1 MSEPKVDTIAFKKRV
16 ASLQKKLG
24 EQELNGA
31 DSILIIIGS
40 TDDENPYQKSTIIH
54 NWLLGYEFPA
64 TALFI
69 TKESVIFVT
78 SAGKAKYINGLK
90 SNSLQVWTRSKDVE
104 HNKKLFD
111 DLVAEIKKSTKVGIL
126 TKDKYQGKFINE
138 WDPIWNGV
146 KDSLDLVDVG
156 AGISQALEIK
166 DEDELK
172 KLKAASK
179 ISSNFMDFFQ
189 NQMVN
194 IVDDE
199 LNTTN
204 NQLSEKV
211 ENKIDDEKYLNS
223 MKKGVV
229 ADLDIN
235 QLDWCYTPIVQSGG
249 KYDLKPSAQSNDD
262 PLHGGVIVASLGVR
276 YKSYCSNVS
285 RTFLID
291 PTPEIEKNYD
301 FLLQVE
307 KKVLQA
313 LKPGSTGSQVYNE
326 VLKFIRSERPEL
338 ENNFTRNVG
347 WAIGLEFRDSSFVL
361 NAKNERVIHDKSTFD
376 ITIGFQN
383 INNSSAKDPKSKVYS
398 LLLSETVK
406 LQNKEVT
413 ILTDYT
419 KNRSDVSFYFKDDTE
434 NVKKEVADLG
444 DGERPKREA
453 SSTAPHTNSKILKS
467 KLRTETKNHDENE
480 EQRRNQIQKELHE
493 KRQRE
498 GLQRFSDTNA
508 SDPNERKV
516 VFKKYESYVRETQIP
531 NSVKDL
537 KIRVDHRTNTIIIP
551 ISGRPV
557 PFHINAYKNG
567 SKNEEGEYTYLRL
580 NFNSPGVGGN
590 TSKKEEIPYEDD
602 PKKEFVRSLTLRSK
616 DNDHM
621 NEVFKEISDL
631 KKESTKRETE
641 RKAMADVV
649 AQAKLVEAKPGRLRR
664 LDNVFVRPSVDTKR
678 VPGSLSIHE
687 NGLRYQS
694 PLKTDSKIDVLF
706 SNIKHLFFQPS
717 KDELYVIIHVNLK
730 TPLIIGKKKTFDV
743 QFYREASDV
752 SIDETNGN
760 RRGHRRYG
768 DEDELEQEQEE
779 RRRKAA
785 LDKEF
790 RRFGELIAESSNGLL
805 DLDIPFRELGFS
817 GVPFRASA
825 FLMPT
830 RDCLVQLVDPP
841 FLVVT
846 LEEIEVAHLERVQF
860 GLKNFDLVFV
870 FKDFK
875 KPVVHI
881 NTIPMEVLED
891 IKSWLTDVDIPFS
904 ESTINL
910 NWLTIM
916 KTLQADPKQFFLD
929 GGWSFLAGG
938 SDEEQSSEEEEES
951 EFEASDEDP
960 SDEDVD
966 SAEDYSDGGG
976 GDDSGSDFDESEE
989 EEEGEDWDEMDKKA
1003 ARDDARSSY
1012 D

>member
-1 MSEPKVDTIAFKKRV
+1 
-16 ASLQKKLG
+16 
-24 EQELNGA
+24 
-31 DSILIIIGS
+31 
-40 TDDENPYQKSTIIH
+40 
-54 NWLLGYEFPA
+54 
-64 TALFI
+64 
-69 TKESVIFVT
+69 
-78 SAGKAKYINGLK
+78 
-90 SNSLQVWTRSKDVE
+90 
-104 HNKKLFD
+104 
-111 DLVAEIKKSTKVGIL
+111 
-126 TKDKYQGKFINE
+126 
-138 WDPIWNGV
+138 
-146 KDSLDLVDVG
+146 
-156 AGISQALEIK
+156 
-166 DEDELK
+166 
-172 KLKAASK
+172 
-179 ISSNFMDFFQ
+179 
-189 NQMVN
+189 
-194 IVDDE
+194 
-199 LNTTN
+199 
-204 NQLSEKV
+204 
-211 ENKIDDEKYLNS
+211 
-223 MKKGVV
+223 
-229 ADLDIN
+229 
-235 QLDWCYTPIVQSGG
+235 
-249 KYDLKPSAQSNDD
+249 
-262 PLHGGVIVASLGVR
+262 
-276 YKSYCSNVS
+276 
-285 RTFLID
+285 
-291 PTPEIEKNYD
+291 
-301 FLLQVE
+301 
-307 KKVLQA
+307 
-313 LKPGSTGSQVYNE
+313 
-326 VLKFIRSERPEL
+326 
-338 ENNFTRNVG
+338 
-347 WAIGLEFRDSSFVL
+347 
-361 NAKNERVIHDKSTFD
+361 
-376 ITIGFQN
+376 
-383 INNSSAKDPKSKVYS
+383 
-398 LLLSETVK
+398 
-406 LQNKEVT
+406 
-413 ILTDYT
+413 
-419 KNRSDVSFYFKDDTE
+419 
-434 NVKKEVADLG
+434 
-444 DGERPKREA
+444 
-453 SSTAPHTNSKILKS
+453 
-467 KLRTETKNHDENE
+467 
-480 EQRRNQIQKELHE
+480 
-493 KRQRE
+493 
-498 GLQRFSDTNA
+498 
-508 SDPNERKV
+508 
-516 VFKKYESYVRETQIP
+516 
-531 NSVKDL
+531 
-537 KIRVDHRTNTIIIP
+537 
-551 ISGRPV
+551 
-557 PFHINAYKNG
+557 
-567 SKNEEGEYTYLRL
+567 
-580 NFNSPGVGGN
+580 
-590 TSKKEEIPYEDD
+590 
-602 PKKEFVRSLTLRSK
+602 
-616 DNDHM
+616 
-621 NEVFKEISDL
+621 
-631 KKESTKRETE
+631 
-641 RKAMADVV
+641 MADVV
-649 AQAKLVEAKPGRLRR
+649 AQAKLIEAKPGRLRR